1 MTLFNNSS
9 ELGSFGE
16 FCYQKFLIA
25 KQCLIGEKLFEEYL
39 NLKKIKI
46 HYELLSGNGK
56 WIQI

>member
-1 MTLFNNSS
+1 
-9 ELGSFGE
+9 LGSFGE

-46 HYELLSGNGK
+46 YYELLSGNGK